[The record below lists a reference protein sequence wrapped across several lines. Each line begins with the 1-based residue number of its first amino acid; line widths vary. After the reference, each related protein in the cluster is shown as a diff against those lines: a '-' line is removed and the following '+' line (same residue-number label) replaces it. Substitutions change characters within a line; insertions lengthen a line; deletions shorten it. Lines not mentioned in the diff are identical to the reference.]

1 MAKGHEE
8 GHNPNRKVGR
18 EEYVQGVFNRM
29 HPAQIAAL
37 VSGSPEGHH
46 GIMFNQQT
54 GETFSHGPYASKEE
68 AQEANYGQN
77 SAYDFG
83 DVTHMDTGYSD
94 GEKKNG
100 Y

>member
-1 MAKGHEE
+1 MARGQDTCNHP
-8 GHNPNRKVGR
+8 GRKVSR
-18 EEYVQGVFNRM
+18 EDYVQGVFKGMNN
-29 HPAQIAAL
+29 ANEV

-46 GIMFNQQT
+46 GVMFNQQT